1 MKFKIPT
8 EIDLAGQTFQVV
20 MEPSIQKL
28 AGCCGQTHFDEGIII
43 INPQLRPDTRN
54 VTYFHELTH
63 AILMTMGAQDLN
75 KDEAFVDTFGNLLWQ
90 SFKTAKY

>member
-1 MKFKIPT
+1 MKFKIPQ
-8 EIDLAGQTFQVV
+8 EFDLAGQTFQVI
-20 MEPSIQKL
+20 MDPNMRKL
-28 AGCCGQTHFDEGIII
+28 SGCCGQTHFDEGFIVID
-43 INPQLRPDTRN
+43 PSLRGDTKA

-63 AILMTMGAQDLN
+63 AILMTMGMQDLN

>member
-1 MKFKIPT
+1 MKFKIPS

-20 MEPSIQKL
+20 QDPSIQKL
-28 AGCCGQTHFDEGIII
+28 SGCCGQTHFDEGVII

-54 VTYFHELTH
+54 VTYFHELVH
-63 AILMTMGAQDLN
+63 AILMTMGAGELN